1 MSVEET
7 STRNEL
13 SPAVITDAAAWVA
26 RLHGPLRTPTVER
39 GVRTWLAEH
48 PDHGRALELVTESW
62 EEVATLKSAANIEV
76 SLPSDN
82 RKPERKRLPLA
93 LAAALLVM
101 VVAGAI
107 YHFQSAVVSTGIG
120 EQRVLVLEDGTR
132 ISLNTS
138 TRILVDYDV
147 KRRHLRLESG
157 EALFDVAKDSTRPFV
172 VSAGDREVTALG
184 TAFLVRRDPQRT
196 VVTLME
202 GTVVVTLDAVSDSP
216 VTRAT
221 STAAILAPGERATFV
236 ANQGSPRLDH
246 PALDTLTSWQRGKV
260 SLENLSLAEAVAE
273 MNRYSTVPLVIER
286 PEAEQLRVSGI
297 FRAGDSLSFAAAV
310 SENYGLE
317 VQRQPR
323 RILLSGPPHPQ
334 P

>member
-39 GVRTWLAEH
+39 GFRTWLEEH

-172 VSAGDREVTALG
+172 VSAG
-184 TAFLVRRDPQRT
+184 
-196 VVTLME
+196 
-202 GTVVVTLDAVSDSP
+202 
-216 VTRAT
+216 
-221 STAAILAPGERATFV
+221 ERATFV